1 MTSDQESYVSTRIS
15 QILSQIILS
24 NMTQDQIEYAIH
36 TWILNNVTYVNNGQ
50 PASSVI
56 NESYNNPYMALT
68 TGETECLGYSML
80 FYKMLQMAG
89 INAHIVLGSVC
100 GNGHA
105 WNMVQ
110 IDGIWYY
117 TDVTFDTITNN
128 KFYNV
133 TESFLALNSRQWND
147 TGLPIAD
154 TVYDTSKETYSPP
167 SSSSDSSS
175 SCTISAPTI
184 TLNRTGWGTS
194 SIVIEGISGSTD
206 SQLNTISYQ
215 YQVNGTSG
223 SWKTFTSATTISIA
237 GNYTIYA
244 RAVDRAGNM
253 SSISS
258 VTAGRDTT
266 APSKPIITLSNTGWV
281 NTSVTINNIS
291 GSSDSV
297 SGVSS
302 YQYQVDKT
310 SGTWT
315 TFTPGVTVSTS
326 GKHTIY
332 ARAFDA
338 AGNVSSI
345 SSATADIDTT
355 APSAPKITLSKT
367 SKTGWV
373 NTNFNITKISG
384 SSDSQSG
391 VSYYQYQLDSDT
403 GTWTTFSSAVTIS
416 ATGSHTIYAR
426 AVDKAGNI
434 SNVSSVTMG
443 LDTTAPTAPTITLS
457 RTDYENTN
465 FTIDSINGSTDD
477 LSEGISYQYQ
487 INSTK
492 GSWRTFSSAVNV
504 STNGND
510 TIYAR
515 AIDAAGNVSSVSS
528 ATAGI
533 DKTPPT
539 KPTITLSCTGW
550 TNTSVTINTISGST
564 DSISGVANYQYQI
577 GSTKGTWTTFSTP
590 VTISTSG
597 KNIIYARTVDTA
609 GNASAVSS
617 AIAYIDMT
625 PPTAPKITLSKTSK
639 TGWVN
644 TNFNI
649 SKIYGSADSQSGV
662 SCYQYQIDSTTGTW
676 TPFPSVVTVSTVGNH
691 TIYAEAV
698 DKAGNVS
705 NVSSVT
711 IGIDTTPPSAP
722 TITLSRTDWGST
734 NFTINSID
742 GSTDDLSGVLLY
754 QYQINSTSGSWR
766 TFSSPVTVSTKGND
780 TIYARAVDTAG
791 NFSTISSTT
800 AGIDTTAPSKPTID
814 LSTTAGTSLTINNI
828 SGSSDSQSG
837 VASYQYQ
844 IDSKS
849 GTWTTF
855 TTPVT
860 VSTSGK
866 HTIYAE
872 AIDAVGNISA
882 VSADTVNI

>member
-1 MTSDQESYVSTRIS
+1 MELSKVMRCIDLTKRSRSLRGLGVFWRLTSD
-15 QILSQIILS
+15 
-24 NMTQDQIEYAIH
+24 
-36 TWILNNVTYVNNGQ
+36 
-50 PASSVI
+50 
-56 NESYNNPYMALT
+56 
-68 TGETECLGYSML
+68 
-80 FYKMLQMAG
+80 
-89 INAHIVLGSVC
+89 
-100 GNGHA
+100 
-105 WNMVQ
+105 
-110 IDGIWYY
+110 
-117 TDVTFDTITNN
+117 
-128 KFYNV
+128 
-133 TESFLALNSRQWND
+133 NS
-147 TGLPIAD
+147 L
-154 TVYDTSKETYSPP
+154 
-167 SSSSDSSS
+167 
-175 SCTISAPTI
+175 
-184 TLNRTGWGTS
+184 L
-194 SIVIEGISGSTD
+194 
-206 SQLNTISYQ
+206 
-215 YQVNGTSG
+215 
-223 SWKTFTSATTISIA
+223 
-237 GNYTIYA
+237 
-244 RAVDRAGNM
+244 
-253 SSISS
+253 
-258 VTAGRDTT
+258 
-266 APSKPIITLSNTGWV
+266 
-281 NTSVTINNIS
+281 IS

-332 ARAFDA
+332 ARAVDA

-391 VSYYQYQLDSDT
+391 VSYYQYQIDGTT
-403 GTWTTFSSAVTIS
+403 GTWTTFSSSVAIS
-416 ATGSHTIYAR
+416 TTGSHTIYAE

-434 SNVSSVTMG
+434 SNVSSVTIG
-443 LDTTAPTAPTITLS
+443 IDTTPPSAPTITLS
-457 RTDYENTN
+457 RTDCENKN
-465 FTIDSINGSTDD
+465 FTITSINGSTDD
-477 LSEGISYQYQ
+477 LSGVLSYQYQ
-487 INSTK
+487 INSTS
-492 GSWRTFSSAVNV
+492 GSWKTFSSPVTV
-504 STNGND
+504 STKGND

-515 AIDAAGNVSSVSS
+515 AVDEAGNISSVSS

-533 DKTPPT
+533 DTIGPL
-539 KPTITLSCTGW
+539 KPTITLSNTGW
-550 TNTSVTINTISGST
+550 VNTSVTINNISGST
-564 DSISGVANYQYQI
+564 DSISGVASYQYQI
-577 GSTKGTWTTFSTP
+577 DSKSGTWTTFSSA
-590 VTISTSG
+590 VIVSTSG
-597 KNIIYARTVDTA
+597 KHTIYARAVDVA
-609 GNASAVSS
+609 GNFSSISS
-617 AIAYIDMT
+617 AIVEIDT
-625 PPTAPKITLSKTSK
+625 TAPSVPKITLSKTSK

-662 SCYQYQIDSTTGTW
+662 SCYQYQIDSRTGTW